1 MSKEGNRDFKVSYS
15 SFWVEVED
23 KKKKNVIK
31 RSAISTG
38 KLCRF

>member
-1 MSKEGNRDFKVSYS
+1 
-15 SFWVEVED
+15 
-23 KKKKNVIK
+23 VIK